1 MKKPFLSL
9 LLFIISIANTFAQV
23 DSSAAKV
30 IDYDKIETMM
40 DYKTGKI
47 ALSSGNAVLNVPKGF
62 KFINAKNAQY
72 VISDLWGNP
81 KDNTILGALVPENTG
96 VTYGDCYLF
105 TITYDGMGF
114 VKDDDA
120 KETDYDEL
128 LTNLKQE
135 TLDANP
141 ERIKLGYPAIELI
154 GWASKPYYDEK
165 KKVLHWAKE
174 LKFGKDS
181 IHTLNYDLRV
191 LGRKGVFIM
200 SAVATMGQLPEVKA
214 NMESVISSVQFDK
227 GNQYADFDSSTDDI
241 AAWTIGGLVAGK
253 VLAKVG
259 FFAVLLKFWKVGAL
273 ALVGAWAAL
282 KKYFFGKKDQVT
294 SKPIDFPESKENEE
308 KEI

>member
-1 MKKPFLSL
+1 MKKIFLVL
-9 LLFIISIANTFAQV
+9 ATVFGFTINAFAQK
-23 DSSAAKV
+23 DSTKTV
-30 IDYDKIETMM
+30 EIDYDKIETTMN
-40 DYKTGKI
+40 YQTGKI
-47 ALSSGNAVLNVPKGF
+47 VLTTGNGVLNVPKGF

-81 KDNTILGALVPENTG
+81 KDNTILGALVPENSG
-96 VTYGDCYLF
+96 VTYSDCYLF

-120 KETDYDEL
+120 KDTNYDDL
-128 LTNLKQE
+128 LKDMKQE

-154 GWASKPYYDEK
+154 GWASKPFYDDK

-181 IHTLNYDLRV
+181 NHTLNYDLRI

-200 SAVATMGQLPEVKA
+200 SAVADMKQLPEVKA
-214 NMESVISSVQFDK
+214 NMENVISSIEFDK
-227 GNQYADFDSSTDDI
+227 DNKYADFNSSTDDI

-253 VLAKVG
+253 ILAKVG
-259 FFAVLLKFWKVGAL
+259 FFAVILKFWKIGAL
-273 ALVGAWAAL
+273 AIAGAWAAI
-282 KKYFFGKKDQVT
+282 KKFFFGKKDQVMT
-294 SKPIDFPESKENEE
+294 NPEKQIDASSEE
-308 KEI
+308 KEV